1 MTALLIDDD
10 VNLLETIRSNV
21 EELGLELHTAS
32 SWDEG
37 LALFHVVSPTLVLA
51 DYNLPGSSHGLRLL
65 LEIRSLRPSVRLVLV
80 SGVVNPDEL
89 SKVEA
94 LGLVDRVLS
103 KGTGMESTRQILAE
117 VSGASATRDEP
128 TDWTSFAQA
137 LVDHRSFD
145 EKAIEELD
153 DRLRSQAERN
163 Q

>member
-1 MTALLIDDD
+1 M
-10 VNLLETIRSNV
+10 
-21 EELGLELHTAS
+21 
-32 SWDEG
+32 
-37 LALFHVVSPTLVLA
+37 
-51 DYNLPGSSHGLRLL
+51 
-65 LEIRSLRPSVRLVLV
+65 RLVLV

-89 SKVEA
+89 RKVEA

-117 VSGASATRDEP
+117 VSGAAAVQDRP

-145 EKAIEELD
+145 EQAIEELD
-153 DRLRSQAERN
+153 DRLRSQAERS